1 MHGKNGKKKPR
12 KKMMAGGPAK
22 KPAVPMMTYG
32 GAQKFIMKK
41 MGGSNCKKPTALIAA
56 LKKKYPEEFMT
67 YGGGTMGKRKMA
79 KPATMKRGG
88 NTARTRKK

>member
-12 KKMMAGGPAK
+12 KKTMGGGTAK

-32 GAQKFIMKK
+32 GAQKFIMKE
-41 MGGSNCKKPTALIAA
+41 MGGSNGKKPTALIAA
-56 LKKKYPEEFMT
+56 LKKKYPEEFN

-79 KPATMKRGG
+79 KPTMMKRGG
-88 NTARTRKK
+88 NTARKRKK

>member
-32 GAQKFIMKK
+32 GAQKFIMKE
-41 MGGSNCKKPTALIAA
+41 MGGKNKPTALIKA
-56 LKKKYPEEFMT
+56 LKKRYPEEFN
-67 YGGGTMGKRKMA
+67 YGGGTMKKRMA
-79 KPATMKRGG
+79 KPTTMKRGG
-88 NTARTRKK
+88 KTARKRKK